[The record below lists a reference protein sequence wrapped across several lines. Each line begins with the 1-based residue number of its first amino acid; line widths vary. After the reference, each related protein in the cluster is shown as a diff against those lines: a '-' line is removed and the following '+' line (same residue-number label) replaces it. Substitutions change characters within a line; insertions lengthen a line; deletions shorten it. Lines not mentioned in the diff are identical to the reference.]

1 MSSNESEVP
10 DSTTSTTPET
20 PELESIGKNV
30 AIDKLTL
37 ELLMNKRQY
46 RKYVEKHNPEEYTKK
61 QTEYDRFLKYKPRIS
76 HLIHELLN
84 DYSVSG
90 NSEHLGNLDIQDSF
104 QSLLNSCIY
113 FFETRDY
120 DNRESHYGGQEDD
133 TIFSPEHMNS
143 DSMKYS
149 GGEAGGIRGN
159 SRERSLS
166 EFTRNPT
173 PTDSAVFSA
182 PFANHYRPGN
192 SFWGKN
198 VSKHGTT
205 QR

>member
-1 MSSNESEVP
+1 MSSNES
-10 DSTTSTTPET
+10 DSTIINTPEIAN
-20 PELESIGKNV
+20 PESQSIGKNV

-76 HLIHELLN
+76 HLINELLN

-104 QSLLNSCIY
+104 QSLLHSCMY

-120 DNRESHYGGQEDD
+120 DNRETHYGEDD

-143 DSMKYS
+143 V
-149 GGEAGGIRGN
+149 
-159 SRERSLS
+159 
-166 EFTRNPT
+166 NPA

-198 VSKHGTT
+198 VSKRGTT

>member
-1 MSSNESEVP
+1 MSSNESEFP

-143 DSMKYS
+143 DS
-149 GGEAGGIRGN
+149 
-159 SRERSLS
+159 
-166 EFTRNPT
+166 TRNPT

>member
-1 MSSNESEVP
+1 MSSNESEVT
-10 DSTTSTTPET
+10 DSSTSTTTEN

-104 QSLLNSCIY
+104 QSLLHSCMY

-120 DNRESHYGGQEDD
+120 DNRETHYGEDD

-143 DSMKYS
+143 V
-149 GGEAGGIRGN
+149 
-159 SRERSLS
+159 
-166 EFTRNPT
+166 NPA

-198 VSKHGTT
+198 VSKRGTT

>member
-1 MSSNESEVP
+1 
-10 DSTTSTTPET
+10 
-20 PELESIGKNV
+20 
-30 AIDKLTL
+30 
-37 ELLMNKRQY
+37 MNKRQY

-104 QSLLNSCIY
+104 QSLLHSCMY

-120 DNRESHYGGQEDD
+120 DNRETHYGEDD

-143 DSMKYS
+143 V
-149 GGEAGGIRGN
+149 
-159 SRERSLS
+159 
-166 EFTRNPT
+166 NPA

-198 VSKHGTT
+198 VSKRGTT

>member
-10 DSTTSTTPET
+10 DSSTSITVENT
-20 PELESIGKNV
+20 ELESIGKNV

-120 DNRESHYGGQEDD
+120 DNRESHYGSQEDD
-133 TIFSPEHMNS
+133 TIFFFFYMNS
-143 DSMKYS
+143 VS
-149 GGEAGGIRGN
+149 
-159 SRERSLS
+159 SRP
-166 EFTRNPT
+166 NA